1 MKDKKGLLL
10 SVLLGLVLIYSNVSY
25 LTNFFKAHKTFN
37 YLIMFIIFVLTI
49 IIFIEF
55 LKNQKNNSN
64 VKSKLFNSLI
74 YNSDTI
80 YIMINS
86 KTKKVIYLSDKIE
99 EILGISKDNK
109 NDEDI
114 VFQILNM
121 PMIKNE
127 LDNWDKLTN
136 YVSQMI
142 EYDNPKYNHKMWIKI
157 KILPYKEKNSE
168 YYIIQITDAT
178 KDHDRQHML
187 ISQATDIKARESTLN
202 QITAKSYDLEMNINL
217 TLNYYDLKYFKKD
230 KLYFGEERRG
240 KYTEDLKNILEFVN
254 EKDRDLVYSSLNI
267 DNLKEHFS
275 KYELD
280 SVVIRYRIGNETKN
294 NTWLESTIFFITN
307 RQKNMVSIL
316 TKNVTENAESI
327 REQNIMLQNALN
339 DAKLLDK
346 SKTELISTI
355 SHEIRTP
362 LTNIVGLSESLLN
375 ENLESGIK
383 EDIRNINDSSNEM
396 IYIIDGLL
404 NTSKIEKRLIE
415 KNEEQ
420 YNVLKLFKKVE
431 RSAKEYIGNKSLKLN
446 VNLDSN
452 LPVILLGDN
461 RRINN
466 ALNEI
471 INNSIKYTDEGTIDI
486 NVRGEKI
493 DNDVKLIIEVID
505 TGTGIDAEKLNNIML
520 LDSNKGIGSVKKL
533 MELLDGKLEIES
545 KVGEFTKVTMCFIQK
560 IVEDNK
566 IREMMNNNKIAEE
579 FSLKGKKVL
588 VVDDNKLN
596 LKVTDRL
603 LTSYDLDIT
612 LVESGQEC
620 IDIVNEQNNFNLI
633 LMDQMMPGLD
643 GISTMNKL
651 KENKDFKTPIVIL
664 TADAMEGQKEKYI
677 SSGFDDYISKPIDK
691 SELSRILK
699 KFIKN
704 VEK

>member
-404 NTSKIEKRLIE
+404 NT
-415 KNEEQ
+415 
-420 YNVLKLFKKVE
+420 
-431 RSAKEYIGNKSLKLN
+431 
-446 VNLDSN
+446 
-452 LPVILLGDN
+452 
-461 RRINN
+461 
-466 ALNEI
+466 
-471 INNSIKYTDEGTIDI
+471 
-486 NVRGEKI
+486 
-493 DNDVKLIIEVID
+493 
-505 TGTGIDAEKLNNIML
+505 
-520 LDSNKGIGSVKKL
+520 
-533 MELLDGKLEIES
+533 
-545 KVGEFTKVTMCFIQK
+545 
-560 IVEDNK
+560 
-566 IREMMNNNKIAEE
+566 
-579 FSLKGKKVL
+579 
-588 VVDDNKLN
+588 
-596 LKVTDRL
+596 
-603 LTSYDLDIT
+603 
-612 LVESGQEC
+612 
-620 IDIVNEQNNFNLI
+620 
-633 LMDQMMPGLD
+633 
-643 GISTMNKL
+643 
-651 KENKDFKTPIVIL
+651 
-664 TADAMEGQKEKYI
+664 
-677 SSGFDDYISKPIDK
+677 
-691 SELSRILK
+691 
-699 KFIKN
+699 
-704 VEK
+704 

>member
-1 MKDKKGLLL
+1 
-10 SVLLGLVLIYSNVSY
+10 
-25 LTNFFKAHKTFN
+25 
-37 YLIMFIIFVLTI
+37 
-49 IIFIEF
+49 
-55 LKNQKNNSN
+55 
-64 VKSKLFNSLI
+64 
-74 YNSDTI
+74 
-80 YIMINS
+80 
-86 KTKKVIYLSDKIE
+86 
-99 EILGISKDNK
+99 
-109 NDEDI
+109 
-114 VFQILNM
+114 
-121 PMIKNE
+121 
-127 LDNWDKLTN
+127 
-136 YVSQMI
+136 
-142 EYDNPKYNHKMWIKI
+142 
-157 KILPYKEKNSE
+157 
-168 YYIIQITDAT
+168 
-178 KDHDRQHML
+178 
-187 ISQATDIKARESTLN
+187 
-202 QITAKSYDLEMNINL
+202 
-217 TLNYYDLKYFKKD
+217 
-230 KLYFGEERRG
+230 
-240 KYTEDLKNILEFVN
+240 
-254 EKDRDLVYSSLNI
+254 
-267 DNLKEHFS
+267 
-275 KYELD
+275 
-280 SVVIRYRIGNETKN
+280 
-294 NTWLESTIFFITN
+294 
-307 RQKNMVSIL
+307 
-316 TKNVTENAESI
+316 
-327 REQNIMLQNALN
+327 
-339 DAKLLDK
+339 
-346 SKTELISTI
+346 
-355 SHEIRTP
+355 
-362 LTNIVGLSESLLN
+362 
-375 ENLESGIK
+375 
-383 EDIRNINDSSNEM
+383 
-396 IYIIDGLL
+396 
-404 NTSKIEKRLIE
+404 
-415 KNEEQ
+415 
-420 YNVLKLFKKVE
+420 VE